1 MGKHS
6 NLLFVISAIILL
18 TACQTATSTTLSTG
32 VSPTHTPP
40 TLAPTAEPIAE
51 VTAVPSAQPTAAPTT
66 VPPTAPPPPT
76 ATPEP
81 VTVGFDAVV
90 PDEMKTAVAAI
101 VQAHPDQFAL
111 TDGDADLLL
120 TVGQNSAVGESVFAV
135 AAPFPTIADDISL
148 TEVQSAWQNG
158 SLVLTPEM
166 DAILRGWWGEPET
179 EATIIAPEALIET
192 LWQTQTTYDE
202 PVLTILPFEQLDPRL
217 KVLAVDGN
225 SPISVFY
232 DPNSYSLKLNFGWVG
247 EETAFTQMNTYWSEP
262 ITNRHDDQLT
272 HITMTGPSGLSR
284 AVADRMEKYGYQY
297 PGEEIAPITQAA
309 DIAHMSHENPFAPDC
324 PDPMPTGG
332 TTFCAQP
339 KTIEL
344 MTWLGVDVVELT
356 GNHLNDWG
364 RHNLLFTLDLYD
376 EVGIAGY
383 GGGRN
388 LEEAQQPLFI
398 EHNGNKIA
406 FVGCNPV
413 GPWGVWAQEDEPG
426 ALPCDDY
433 SVNIAQ
439 IQELAAQGYVV
450 VGSIQFVEH
459 FQYDVY
465 QPQRD
470 AFMGFARAG
479 ASIVHGAH
487 GHHPMGFAFSD
498 DRFVHYGT
506 GNTFADQ
513 MFSLGTRQ
521 MFMNTYVVYNGRLLS
536 TELWTGMI
544 EDYAR
549 PRQMTE
555 EERSQLLQ
563 SVFDGSDFA
572 LGE

>member
-1 MGKHS
+1 
-6 NLLFVISAIILL
+6 
-18 TACQTATSTTLSTG
+18 
-32 VSPTHTPP
+32 
-40 TLAPTAEPIAE
+40 
-51 VTAVPSAQPTAAPTT
+51 
-66 VPPTAPPPPT
+66 
-76 ATPEP
+76 
-81 VTVGFDAVV
+81 
-90 PDEMKTAVAAI
+90 MKTAVATLI
-101 VQAHPDQFAL
+101 QAHPDQFILAE
-111 TDGDADLLL
+111 TDADVWL
-120 TVGQNSAVGESVFAV
+120 TVGQNGALGEWVFAV
-135 AAPFPTIADDISL
+135 AAPFPTFADDISL
-148 TEVQSAWQNG
+148 AEVQAAWQNG
-158 SLVLTPEM
+158 ELVLTAEM
-166 DAILRGWWGEPET
+166 DAILRGWWGEPAVG
-179 EATIIAPEALIET
+179 ATIVAPEALIDT
-192 LWQTQTTYDE
+192 LWRTQTSYE
-202 PVLTILPFEQLDPRL
+202 APVLTILPFEQLDPRL

-232 DPNSYSLKLNFGWVG
+232 DPVSYGLKLHFGWMG
-247 EETAFTQMNTYWSEP
+247 EEAGITQLEALWTEP
-262 ITNRHDDQLT
+262 LTNRHDELLT
-272 HITMTGPSGLSR
+272 HLTMTGPSGLSR

-297 PGEEIAPITQAA
+297 PGEEIAPIMQAA
-309 DIAHMSHENPFAPDC
+309 DIAHMSHENAFAPDC
-324 PDPMPTGG
+324 PDPTPTGG

-364 RHNLLFTLDLYD
+364 RHNLLFTLDLY
-376 EVGIAGY
+376 EEKGIAGY

-388 LEEAQQPLFI
+388 LEEARQPLLI

-413 GPWGVWAQEDEPG
+413 GPWGVWAQEDQPG

-433 SVNIAQ
+433 SFSIAQ

-450 VGSIQFVEH
+450 VGSIQFLEH
-459 FQYDVY
+459 FQYNVY

-470 AFMGFARAG
+470 AFMDFARAG

-487 GHHPMGFAFSD
+487 GHHPMGFAFSGD
-498 DRFVHYGT
+498 HFVHYGT

-521 MFMNTYVVYNGRLLS
+521 MFVDTYVIYNGRLLS

-549 PRQMTE
+549 PRQMTA
-555 EERSQLLQ
+555 EERIQLLQ
-563 SVFDGSDFA
+563 AVFDGSDFS
-572 LGE
+572 LGK